1 MKKLCRNCGA
11 KVPKKAEIC
20 PKCGEPYEYIDLVR
34 LDPEEE
40 KLIQVDKPSLMPNV
54 CALLLAIAAFG
65 YALTLVWMHL
75 KDSPITGGK
84 GEDTPSISDEVS
96 ESIETSET
104 DVPSVHY
111 NAVDFL
117 GQSFSDV
124 TKVLGDRYSIKISDT
139 VAAEFTDFPVTVSTL
154 ESQLTDAAPISKVIV
169 SGNAQISPVASA
181 DMTFEELKIVLALKE
196 NAPELNEKDAFYY
209 AHTTFDNGLCK
220 INADFKFDNEALDK
234 APIEV
239 ILTDISLNV
248 PKVMGTVTGIDA
260 DDVLNVRAEA
270 SYDAEFIGEL
280 LNGAQVEILD
290 TVTDDEENVWYKI
303 STNGK
308 EGFVSADYVVNNN
321 DIKNIDKS
329 SSVTEESEEETED
342 ENDDEDDGSED
353 EDYDEDYE

>member
-40 KLIQVDKPSLMPNV
+40 KLIQVDKPSVMPNV

-75 KDSPITGGK
+75 QNNTVTGEK
-84 GEDTPSISDEVS
+84 ETDTPSLSDEVS
-96 ESIETSET
+96 ETFESSEA

-154 ESQLTDAAPISKVIV
+154 ESQLTDTAPISKVIV
-169 SGNAQISPVASA
+169 SGNAQITPVASA

-260 DDVLNVRAEA
+260 
-270 SYDAEFIGEL
+270 
-280 LNGAQVEILD
+280 
-290 TVTDDEENVWYKI
+290 VTDEDENVWYKI
-303 STNGK
+303 STDGK
-308 EGFVSADYVVNNN
+308 EGFVSADYVVNNSE
-321 DIKNIDKS
+321 IKNLDKS
-329 SSVTEESEEETED
+329 SSVTEESEEETDD
-342 ENDDEDDGSED
+342 ETDDEDDGSDD
-353 EDYDEDYE
+353 EDYDEDNE